1 VLRVERLAR
10 EGVFIDISLHV
21 RAGEIVALAGLV
33 GSGRSEVARAIFGID
48 RYDAGKVTIGGT
60 ELRRG
65 SPAAAM
71 AAGIG
76 YVPEDRRQQGL
87 VMDMSIQQNVAL
99 ASLARLRRGGL
110 VRSAAERAF
119 ATDWAQRM
127 RLRYG
132 RLTDP
137 VSTLSGGNQQK
148 VVLAKWLGRHPALL
162 IVDEPTRGIDIAT
175 KADVHELLVR
185 LAGEGIAILMISSEL
200 PEVLHIGDRILV
212 MREGRLTAEYS
223 HEGGLGGEDHVRGDR
238 SAGALEMSATVD
250 TRQETAGKPP
260 RVSSRRLTERVFRI
274 RESGIIVVLIVFV
287 AITVSIEPRFASQQE
302 VQFILANTTIFAL
315 LALGET
321 MVIVSRNV
329 DLSIGSVVGLSAYVS
344 ASLFGKIHGI
354 PIVVVFLVGLG
365 IGLAVGVANGLMV
378 AIGRVPSLV
387 VTLATLYIVRGLD
400 ILIVGGNEVVA
411 QTLPN
416 AFIEIPRAGV
426 YGVPY
431 LAIVI
436 AVVIGIGAYYLR
448 SYRSGRELYA
458 IGSNPEAARLAGI
471 PVGRRVFT
479 AFAVSGAIAGVAGV
493 LWAAQYQTV
502 DSNAGTGYELTV
514 IASVVVGGVAIFGG
528 SGSAVGAAIGA
539 LLLQT
544 INSALYVLGISPF
557 WDQAIAGALLLAA
570 ITLDRII
577 SLRLTAALRRRSAG
591 VGT

>member
-1 VLRVERLAR
+1 
-10 EGVFIDISLHV
+10 
-21 RAGEIVALAGLV
+21 
-33 GSGRSEVARAIFGID
+33 
-48 RYDAGKVTIGGT
+48 
-60 ELRRG
+60 
-65 SPAAAM
+65 
-71 AAGIG
+71 
-76 YVPEDRRQQGL
+76 
-87 VMDMSIQQNVAL
+87 
-99 ASLARLRRGGL
+99 
-110 VRSAAERAF
+110 
-119 ATDWAQRM
+119 
-127 RLRYG
+127 
-132 RLTDP
+132 
-137 VSTLSGGNQQK
+137 
-148 VVLAKWLGRHPALL
+148 
-162 IVDEPTRGIDIAT
+162 
-175 KADVHELLVR
+175 
-185 LAGEGIAILMISSEL
+185 
-200 PEVLHIGDRILV
+200 
-212 MREGRLTAEYS
+212 
-223 HEGGLGGEDHVRGDR
+223 
-238 SAGALEMSATVD
+238 MSATVD

-274 RESGIIVVLIVFV
+274 RESGIIAVLIVFV

-387 VTLATLYIVRGLD
+387 VTLATLYVVRGLD

>member
-1 VLRVERLAR
+1 
-10 EGVFIDISLHV
+10 
-21 RAGEIVALAGLV
+21 
-33 GSGRSEVARAIFGID
+33 
-48 RYDAGKVTIGGT
+48 
-60 ELRRG
+60 
-65 SPAAAM
+65 
-71 AAGIG
+71 
-76 YVPEDRRQQGL
+76 
-87 VMDMSIQQNVAL
+87 
-99 ASLARLRRGGL
+99 
-110 VRSAAERAF
+110 
-119 ATDWAQRM
+119 
-127 RLRYG
+127 
-132 RLTDP
+132 
-137 VSTLSGGNQQK
+137 
-148 VVLAKWLGRHPALL
+148 
-162 IVDEPTRGIDIAT
+162 
-175 KADVHELLVR
+175 
-185 LAGEGIAILMISSEL
+185 
-200 PEVLHIGDRILV
+200 
-212 MREGRLTAEYS
+212 
-223 HEGGLGGEDHVRGDR
+223 
-238 SAGALEMSATVD
+238 MSATVD
-250 TRQETAGKPP
+250 TRQQTAGGPP
-260 RVSSRRLTERVFRI
+260 HSSSRRLTERVFRV
-274 RESGIIVVLIVFV
+274 RESGIIVVWIVFV

-302 VQFILANTTIFAL
+302 AQFILANTTIFAL

-344 ASLFGKIHGI
+344 ASLFGQIHGI

-431 LAIVI
+431 LAIAI

-448 SYRSGRELYA
+448 SYRSGRDLYA

-471 PVGRRVFT
+471 AVGRRVFT

-502 DSNAGTGYELTV
+502 DSNAGPGYELTV

>member
-1 VLRVERLAR
+1 
-10 EGVFIDISLHV
+10 
-21 RAGEIVALAGLV
+21 
-33 GSGRSEVARAIFGID
+33 
-48 RYDAGKVTIGGT
+48 
-60 ELRRG
+60 
-65 SPAAAM
+65 
-71 AAGIG
+71 
-76 YVPEDRRQQGL
+76 
-87 VMDMSIQQNVAL
+87 
-99 ASLARLRRGGL
+99 
-110 VRSAAERAF
+110 
-119 ATDWAQRM
+119 
-127 RLRYG
+127 
-132 RLTDP
+132 
-137 VSTLSGGNQQK
+137 
-148 VVLAKWLGRHPALL
+148 
-162 IVDEPTRGIDIAT
+162 
-175 KADVHELLVR
+175 
-185 LAGEGIAILMISSEL
+185 
-200 PEVLHIGDRILV
+200 
-212 MREGRLTAEYS
+212 
-223 HEGGLGGEDHVRGDR
+223 
-238 SAGALEMSATVD
+238 MSATVD

-302 VQFILANTTIFAL
+302 AQFILANTTIFAL

-436 AVVIGIGAYYLR
+436 AVVIGVGAYYLR

>member
-1 VLRVERLAR
+1 
-10 EGVFIDISLHV
+10 
-21 RAGEIVALAGLV
+21 
-33 GSGRSEVARAIFGID
+33 
-48 RYDAGKVTIGGT
+48 
-60 ELRRG
+60 
-65 SPAAAM
+65 
-71 AAGIG
+71 
-76 YVPEDRRQQGL
+76 
-87 VMDMSIQQNVAL
+87 
-99 ASLARLRRGGL
+99 
-110 VRSAAERAF
+110 
-119 ATDWAQRM
+119 
-127 RLRYG
+127 
-132 RLTDP
+132 
-137 VSTLSGGNQQK
+137 
-148 VVLAKWLGRHPALL
+148 
-162 IVDEPTRGIDIAT
+162 
-175 KADVHELLVR
+175 
-185 LAGEGIAILMISSEL
+185 
-200 PEVLHIGDRILV
+200 
-212 MREGRLTAEYS
+212 
-223 HEGGLGGEDHVRGDR
+223 
-238 SAGALEMSATVD
+238 MSATVD
-250 TRQETAGKPP
+250 TEQETAGGPA
-260 RVSSRRLTERVFRI
+260 RISSRRLTERVFRV
-274 RESGIIVVLIVFV
+274 RESGIIVVWMVFV
-287 AITVSIEPRFASQQE
+287 AITVSLEPRFASQQE
-302 VQFILANTTIFAL
+302 AQFILANTTIFAL

-344 ASLFGKIHGI
+344 ASLFGNVHGI
-354 PIVVVFLVGLG
+354 PIVVVFGVGLG

>member
-1 VLRVERLAR
+1 
-10 EGVFIDISLHV
+10 
-21 RAGEIVALAGLV
+21 
-33 GSGRSEVARAIFGID
+33 
-48 RYDAGKVTIGGT
+48 
-60 ELRRG
+60 
-65 SPAAAM
+65 
-71 AAGIG
+71 
-76 YVPEDRRQQGL
+76 
-87 VMDMSIQQNVAL
+87 
-99 ASLARLRRGGL
+99 
-110 VRSAAERAF
+110 
-119 ATDWAQRM
+119 
-127 RLRYG
+127 
-132 RLTDP
+132 
-137 VSTLSGGNQQK
+137 
-148 VVLAKWLGRHPALL
+148 
-162 IVDEPTRGIDIAT
+162 
-175 KADVHELLVR
+175 
-185 LAGEGIAILMISSEL
+185 
-200 PEVLHIGDRILV
+200 
-212 MREGRLTAEYS
+212 
-223 HEGGLGGEDHVRGDR
+223 
-238 SAGALEMSATVD
+238 MSATVD

-260 RVSSRRLTERVFRI
+260 RVSSRRLTERVFRV

-502 DSNAGTGYELTV
+502 NSNAGTGYELTV

>member
-1 VLRVERLAR
+1 V
-10 EGVFIDISLHV
+10 
-21 RAGEIVALAGLV
+21 
-33 GSGRSEVARAIFGID
+33 
-48 RYDAGKVTIGGT
+48 
-60 ELRRG
+60 
-65 SPAAAM
+65 
-71 AAGIG
+71 
-76 YVPEDRRQQGL
+76 
-87 VMDMSIQQNVAL
+87 
-99 ASLARLRRGGL
+99 
-110 VRSAAERAF
+110 
-119 ATDWAQRM
+119 
-127 RLRYG
+127 
-132 RLTDP
+132 
-137 VSTLSGGNQQK
+137 
-148 VVLAKWLGRHPALL
+148 
-162 IVDEPTRGIDIAT
+162 
-175 KADVHELLVR
+175 
-185 LAGEGIAILMISSEL
+185 
-200 PEVLHIGDRILV
+200 
-212 MREGRLTAEYS
+212 
-223 HEGGLGGEDHVRGDR
+223 
-238 SAGALEMSATVD
+238 SATVD

-260 RVSSRRLTERVFRI
+260 RISSRRLTERVFRV
-274 RESGIIVVLIVFV
+274 RESGIIVVWIVFV

-302 VQFILANTTIFAL
+302 AQFILANTTIFAL

-321 MVIVSRNV
+321 MVIISRNV

-344 ASLFGKIHGI
+344 ANLFGKIHGI

-365 IGLAVGVANGLMV
+365 IGLAVGVANGFMV

-416 AFIEIPRAGV
+416 AFIQIPRAGV

-436 AVVIGIGAYYLR
+436 AVVIGVGAYYLR

-471 PVGRRVFT
+471 RVGRRVFT

-570 ITLDRII
+570 ITLDRVI

>member
-1 VLRVERLAR
+1 
-10 EGVFIDISLHV
+10 
-21 RAGEIVALAGLV
+21 
-33 GSGRSEVARAIFGID
+33 
-48 RYDAGKVTIGGT
+48 
-60 ELRRG
+60 
-65 SPAAAM
+65 
-71 AAGIG
+71 
-76 YVPEDRRQQGL
+76 
-87 VMDMSIQQNVAL
+87 
-99 ASLARLRRGGL
+99 
-110 VRSAAERAF
+110 
-119 ATDWAQRM
+119 
-127 RLRYG
+127 
-132 RLTDP
+132 
-137 VSTLSGGNQQK
+137 
-148 VVLAKWLGRHPALL
+148 
-162 IVDEPTRGIDIAT
+162 
-175 KADVHELLVR
+175 
-185 LAGEGIAILMISSEL
+185 
-200 PEVLHIGDRILV
+200 
-212 MREGRLTAEYS
+212 
-223 HEGGLGGEDHVRGDR
+223 
-238 SAGALEMSATVD
+238 MSATVD

-354 PIVVVFLVGLG
+354 PIVVVFGVGLG

-416 AFIEIPRAGV
+416 AFIEIPRAGI

-436 AVVIGIGAYYLR
+436 AAVIGIGAYYLR

-479 AFAVSGAIAGVAGV
+479 AFTVSGAIAGVAGV

-502 DSNAGTGYELTV
+502 NSNAGTGYELTV

>member
-1 VLRVERLAR
+1 
-10 EGVFIDISLHV
+10 
-21 RAGEIVALAGLV
+21 
-33 GSGRSEVARAIFGID
+33 
-48 RYDAGKVTIGGT
+48 
-60 ELRRG
+60 
-65 SPAAAM
+65 
-71 AAGIG
+71 
-76 YVPEDRRQQGL
+76 
-87 VMDMSIQQNVAL
+87 
-99 ASLARLRRGGL
+99 
-110 VRSAAERAF
+110 
-119 ATDWAQRM
+119 
-127 RLRYG
+127 
-132 RLTDP
+132 
-137 VSTLSGGNQQK
+137 
-148 VVLAKWLGRHPALL
+148 
-162 IVDEPTRGIDIAT
+162 
-175 KADVHELLVR
+175 
-185 LAGEGIAILMISSEL
+185 
-200 PEVLHIGDRILV
+200 
-212 MREGRLTAEYS
+212 
-223 HEGGLGGEDHVRGDR
+223 
-238 SAGALEMSATVD
+238 MSATVD
-250 TRQETAGKPP
+250 TRQETAGGPP
-260 RVSSRRLTERVFRI
+260 RSSSRRLTERVFRV
-274 RESGIIVVLIVFV
+274 RESGIIVVWIVFV
-287 AITVSIEPRFASQQE
+287 AITVGLEPRFASQQE
-302 VQFILANTTIFAL
+302 AQFILANTTIFAL

-354 PIVVVFLVGLG
+354 PIIVVFLVGLG

-431 LAIVI
+431 LAIAI

-448 SYRSGRELYA
+448 SYRSGRDLYA

-471 PVGRRVFT
+471 AVGRRVFT

>member
-1 VLRVERLAR
+1 
-10 EGVFIDISLHV
+10 
-21 RAGEIVALAGLV
+21 
-33 GSGRSEVARAIFGID
+33 
-48 RYDAGKVTIGGT
+48 
-60 ELRRG
+60 
-65 SPAAAM
+65 
-71 AAGIG
+71 
-76 YVPEDRRQQGL
+76 
-87 VMDMSIQQNVAL
+87 MD
-99 ASLARLRRGGL
+99 
-110 VRSAAERAF
+110 
-119 ATDWAQRM
+119 
-127 RLRYG
+127 
-132 RLTDP
+132 
-137 VSTLSGGNQQK
+137 
-148 VVLAKWLGRHPALL
+148 LG
-162 IVDEPTRGIDIAT
+162 
-175 KADVHELLVR
+175 
-185 LAGEGIAILMISSEL
+185 
-200 PEVLHIGDRILV
+200 
-212 MREGRLTAEYS
+212 
-223 HEGGLGGEDHVRGDR
+223 
-238 SAGALEMSATVD
+238 
-250 TRQETAGKPP
+250 
-260 RVSSRRLTERVFRI
+260 LTERVFLI

>member
-1 VLRVERLAR
+1 
-10 EGVFIDISLHV
+10 
-21 RAGEIVALAGLV
+21 
-33 GSGRSEVARAIFGID
+33 
-48 RYDAGKVTIGGT
+48 
-60 ELRRG
+60 
-65 SPAAAM
+65 
-71 AAGIG
+71 
-76 YVPEDRRQQGL
+76 
-87 VMDMSIQQNVAL
+87 
-99 ASLARLRRGGL
+99 
-110 VRSAAERAF
+110 
-119 ATDWAQRM
+119 
-127 RLRYG
+127 
-132 RLTDP
+132 
-137 VSTLSGGNQQK
+137 
-148 VVLAKWLGRHPALL
+148 
-162 IVDEPTRGIDIAT
+162 
-175 KADVHELLVR
+175 
-185 LAGEGIAILMISSEL
+185 
-200 PEVLHIGDRILV
+200 
-212 MREGRLTAEYS
+212 
-223 HEGGLGGEDHVRGDR
+223 
-238 SAGALEMSATVD
+238 MSATVD
-250 TRQETAGKPP
+250 TRQQTAGKPP

-274 RESGIIVVLIVFV
+274 RESGIIAVLIVFV

-416 AFIEIPRAGV
+416 AFIEIPRAGI

-436 AVVIGIGAYYLR
+436 AAVIGIGAYYLR

-479 AFAVSGAIAGVAGV
+479 AFTVSGAIAGVAGV

>member
-1 VLRVERLAR
+1 MTTTVTERQ
-10 EGVFIDISLHV
+10 D
-21 RAGEIVALAGLV
+21 
-33 GSGRSEVARAIFGID
+33 
-48 RYDAGKVTIGGT
+48 
-60 ELRRG
+60 
-65 SPAAAM
+65 
-71 AAGIG
+71 
-76 YVPEDRRQQGL
+76 
-87 VMDMSIQQNVAL
+87 
-99 ASLARLRRGGL
+99 
-110 VRSAAERAF
+110 
-119 ATDWAQRM
+119 
-127 RLRYG
+127 
-132 RLTDP
+132 
-137 VSTLSGGNQQK
+137 
-148 VVLAKWLGRHPALL
+148 
-162 IVDEPTRGIDIAT
+162 
-175 KADVHELLVR
+175 
-185 LAGEGIAILMISSEL
+185 
-200 PEVLHIGDRILV
+200 
-212 MREGRLTAEYS
+212 
-223 HEGGLGGEDHVRGDR
+223 
-238 SAGALEMSATVD
+238 SAGA
-250 TRQETAGKPP
+250 PP
-260 RVSSRRLTERVFRI
+260 GTGSRKLTERVFRI
-274 RESGIIVVLIVFV
+274 RESGIIVVFVVFV
-287 AITVSIEPRFASQQE
+287 AVTTAVKPSFLDEQNI
-302 VQFILANTTIFAL
+302 QFLLINTTVFAL

-321 MVIVSRNV
+321 IVVVSRNV
-329 DLSIGSVVGLSAYVS
+329 DLSIGSVLGLSAYVS
-344 ASLFGKIHGI
+344 ASMFGSHHVGV
-354 PIVVVFLVGLG
+354 PVAFAVGLG
-365 IGLAVGVANGLMV
+365 IGLACGVANGLMV

-431 LAIVI
+431 LAIAI

-448 SYRSGRELYA
+448 SYRSGRDLYA

-471 PVGRRVFT
+471 AVGRRVFT

>member
-1 VLRVERLAR
+1 
-10 EGVFIDISLHV
+10 
-21 RAGEIVALAGLV
+21 
-33 GSGRSEVARAIFGID
+33 
-48 RYDAGKVTIGGT
+48 
-60 ELRRG
+60 
-65 SPAAAM
+65 
-71 AAGIG
+71 
-76 YVPEDRRQQGL
+76 
-87 VMDMSIQQNVAL
+87 
-99 ASLARLRRGGL
+99 
-110 VRSAAERAF
+110 
-119 ATDWAQRM
+119 
-127 RLRYG
+127 
-132 RLTDP
+132 
-137 VSTLSGGNQQK
+137 
-148 VVLAKWLGRHPALL
+148 
-162 IVDEPTRGIDIAT
+162 
-175 KADVHELLVR
+175 
-185 LAGEGIAILMISSEL
+185 
-200 PEVLHIGDRILV
+200 
-212 MREGRLTAEYS
+212 
-223 HEGGLGGEDHVRGDR
+223 
-238 SAGALEMSATVD
+238 MSATVD
-250 TRQETAGKPP
+250 TRRETAGKPP
-260 RVSSRRLTERVFRI
+260 RISSRRLTERVFRV
-274 RESGIIVVLIVFV
+274 RESGIIAVWIVFV

-302 VQFILANTTIFAL
+302 AQFILANTTIFAL

-416 AFIEIPRAGV
+416 AFIQIPRAGI

-436 AVVIGIGAYYLR
+436 AVVIGIGAYYMR

-471 PVGRRVFT
+471 AVGRRVFT

-570 ITLDRII
+570 ITLDRVI

>member
-1 VLRVERLAR
+1 
-10 EGVFIDISLHV
+10 
-21 RAGEIVALAGLV
+21 
-33 GSGRSEVARAIFGID
+33 
-48 RYDAGKVTIGGT
+48 
-60 ELRRG
+60 
-65 SPAAAM
+65 
-71 AAGIG
+71 
-76 YVPEDRRQQGL
+76 
-87 VMDMSIQQNVAL
+87 
-99 ASLARLRRGGL
+99 
-110 VRSAAERAF
+110 
-119 ATDWAQRM
+119 
-127 RLRYG
+127 
-132 RLTDP
+132 
-137 VSTLSGGNQQK
+137 
-148 VVLAKWLGRHPALL
+148 
-162 IVDEPTRGIDIAT
+162 
-175 KADVHELLVR
+175 
-185 LAGEGIAILMISSEL
+185 
-200 PEVLHIGDRILV
+200 
-212 MREGRLTAEYS
+212 
-223 HEGGLGGEDHVRGDR
+223 
-238 SAGALEMSATVD
+238 MSATVD
-250 TRQETAGKPP
+250 TRQETSGKPP
-260 RVSSRRLTERVFRI
+260 RTSSRRLTERVFRI

-344 ASLFGKIHGI
+344 ANLFGKIHGI
-354 PIVVVFLVGLG
+354 PIVVVFGVGLG

-416 AFIEIPRAGV
+416 AFIEIPRAGI

-436 AVVIGIGAYYLR
+436 AAVIGIGAYYLR

-479 AFAVSGAIAGVAGV
+479 AFTVSGAIAGVAGV